1 MKTQIITIFAALV
14 LGFGVTNSASAATVK
29 NTDNSYTILTD
40 VSAINKIEV
49 RGNVQLYISDG
60 AADQVKVYNNY
71 YAESAMVQGQDGVL
85 RIASYKDQK
94 LVVWVSAANLQKL
107 SVYDNAVV
115 KSFGKLS
122 TLALD
127 VKLYNNASAQ
137 LDMDAYEITMKQS
150 DRAKADLSGLVCN
163 ASLSCEY
170 SSSLNIA
177 GLDAEHVVK
186 KVIPANT
193 GSYQDLAASL

>member
-1 MKTQIITIFAALV
+1 MKASILTLAIALTAL
-14 LGFGVTNSASAATVK
+14 LGLGNSASAATPGKEAVTTL
-29 NTDNSYTILTD
+29 NQS
-40 VSAINKIEV
+40 SPINKIEV
-49 RGNVQLYISDG
+49 HGNVELYLSTG
-60 AADQVKVYNNY
+60 PTDQVKVYNDY
-71 YAESAMVQGQDGVL
+71 YTENAMIQGHDGVL

-94 LVVWVSAANLQKL
+94 LVVWVTANSLQGL
-107 SVYDNAVV
+107 SVYDDATV
-115 KSFGKLS
+115 KSFGRLS

-150 DRAKADLSGLVCN
+150 DRAKTDLSGLVCN
-163 ASLSCEY
+163 ANLSCEY

>member
-1 MKTQIITIFAALV
+1 MKASILTLAIALSALLA
-14 LGFGVTNSASAATVK
+14 LGNNASGATRGKEAV
-29 NTDNSYTILTD
+29 TILNQA
-40 VSAINKIEV
+40 SPINKIEV
-49 RGNVQLYISDG
+49 HGNVELYLSTG
-60 AADQVKVYNNY
+60 PTDQVKVYNDY
-71 YAESAMVQGQDGVL
+71 YTENAMVQGHDGVL

-94 LVVWVSAANLQKL
+94 LVVWVTANNLQGL
-107 SVYDNAVV
+107 SVYDDATV